1 MKQNTGIAALAL
13 LLATFF
19 GISSFPRK
27 DTKSAG
33 ASEAIS
39 TASLHGTHSRKA
51 TAACKEISDRLVRF
65 VPDPALPSS
74 CYADNIPPL
83 ASTSSQS
90 NLQFVIATVPDPV
103 KTHLSLLFDRNIEA
117 LQQAAQDENY
127 SFDSSWF
134 PWSDGKT
141 YSPIP
146 EVEGATATTS
156 APEDQPGIIVFRKGL
171 PSTGTG
177 EPYAQ
182 GLVIFL
188 VGEMPAG
195 GLNDLQFENAVK
207 WINKLGNGQSPP
219 TSLRII
225 GPTFSGTLPTLAR
238 ELVANNITNATILS
252 GTVSSGPSYRWF
264 QRFLT
269 SGKERRG
276 TFKTFMEDD
285 SVMMDRFCNYIRNEG
300 YRLDRIAILSED
312 ETAFGKEPTT
322 LTPANNTTDPAV
334 PAPDCDWGKEESAPF
349 HLYYPRD
356 IASLRS
362 AYEQQSIFTS
372 SLPQQAQATPG
383 TTLRGDLSEPSG
395 GDHDSM
401 HRYAGQLTPLAQE
414 SVLLGIASILRERRI
429 QFVVLRSTSTLD
441 QIFLSQFL
449 RRSYPSAR
457 IVIDGSDL
465 LFHRGSEGSSLR
477 GVMLLSSY
485 PLLTWEQDWTP
496 SSLTQRSRSYRVF
509 SEDTSE
515 GLYIAA
521 RNMLAGEQNS
531 ETVAIHDYA
540 SPFWTS
546 HRQSVPTANKPATW
560 ISVIG
565 HQEFWPVAVLDSHT
579 LKQDLPSEFL
589 PPLTSYPDPTQQMLD
604 LLHVPVEML
613 TLLIVCCSLAA
624 WHLYCCWHGTLMA
637 WPRPLA
643 YFVPR
648 QGTAHHRLIF
658 VGSFLIGILGMV
670 VGGSSGLL
678 SSHLADE
685 HLIWQTLITIA
696 ITAAALVACVR
707 SYMLPEL
714 GREPAPNA
722 TPGTVAD
729 GVALRKGKAL
739 RGGGFLALAIF
750 LTWLAYYFFLI
761 RQLNAANSL
770 PTYWRS
776 IHILSG
782 VSPLLPQVL
791 LVFGLYAW
799 FWSSLHGI
807 TLFGADRP
815 MLPGVV
821 DLPTMVD
828 GISSRLPMYSQEGAA
843 VPIEEAAVPFSLQYA
858 VRLVCMFL
866 LTIAAFAL
874 ALQGFSVRSL
884 GEHTFG
890 VTILFSLSL
899 CIALVLTD
907 TLQLLTTWSR
917 LRQLLVYLDR
927 LPLRRTLDSLKG
939 LAWGSVWKIGGN
951 VLEERYRVVSR
962 QLESLR
968 HLRNT
973 IATVPSHEI
982 SRITKDAIL
991 GRLDTCLERGLEFVD
1006 WYVRLSPRQY
1016 VSDLGPMYSF
1026 QQDLAAT
1033 AGFVIHTVLMPAW
1046 RQETESLIFDSSSTP
1061 PPAEQEEASSYSP
1074 PPCISDH
1081 VRRAEEFVVLPY
1093 LGFIQNVL
1101 GRIRTI
1107 VIGSLCLFVGATFA
1121 VSSYPFDPLPVLAGV
1136 FLAVFLVTGA
1146 TVVFVYAEM
1155 YRDTTLSHITNSTP
1169 GQLGGGFWIQ
1179 VITFGVGPLLGLL
1192 TTLFPSITNFVSS
1205 WLQPGMQALK

>member
-1 MKQNTGIAALAL
+1 MKQNTGIAALVL
-13 LLATFF
+13 VLATFF
-19 GISSFPRK
+19 GISSLPKK
-27 DTKSAG
+27 DNKSAG
-33 ASEAIS
+33 ASESRS
-39 TASLHGTHSRKA
+39 TPSIHGTHNAKA
-51 TAACKEISDRLVRF
+51 TAACKEIRDRLTRF
-65 VPDPALPSS
+65 LPDPSLPSS
-74 CYADNIPPL
+74 CYTDNTPPP
-83 ASTSSQS
+83 ATTSQPSG
-90 NLQFVIATVPDPV
+90 LQFVIATVPDPV
-103 KTHLSLLFDRNIEA
+103 KTHLSLLFDRSIEA

-127 SFDSSWF
+127 SYDSSWF

-141 YSPIP
+141 YSPTS
-146 EVEGATATTS
+146 ETEGTAATDS
-156 APEDQPGIIVFRKGL
+156 SPEDQPGIIVFRKGL
-171 PSTGTG
+171 PPTGAG
-177 EPYAQ
+177 VPYSQ

-207 WINKLGNGQSPP
+207 WVSKLGNFQGPP
-219 TSLRII
+219 SSLRII

-264 QRFLT
+264 QSFLK
-269 SGKERRG
+269 SGKEGRG

-285 SVMMDRFCNYIRNEG
+285 SVMMDRFCGYIRNEG

-312 ETAFGKEPTT
+312 ETAFGKEPAN
-322 LTPANNTTDPAV
+322 LTPANHNNDPAIPV
-334 PAPDCDWGKEESAPF
+334 PDCSWGKAENTPF

-372 SLPQQAQATPG
+372 STAQQSQTTPG

-401 HRYAGQLTPLAQE
+401 HRYSGQLTPLAQE
-414 SVLLGIASILRERRI
+414 SVLLGMASILRERRI
-429 QFVVLRSTSTLD
+429 QFVVLRSTNTLD

-449 RRSYPSAR
+449 RRSYPSVR

-509 SEDTSE
+509 SEDASE

-521 RNMLAGEQNS
+521 RNMLSGGHDS

-546 HRQSVPTANKPATW
+546 HRRGIPSANRPATW

-565 HQEFWPVAVLDSHT
+565 HQDFWPVAVLDSHT
-579 LKQDLPSEFL
+579 LKEDPPSDFLPS
-589 PPLTSYPDPTQQMLD
+589 LTSYPDPPQEMLD
-604 LLHVPVEML
+604 LLHLPVEML
-613 TLLIVCCSLAA
+613 TLLIVCVSLAA

-658 VGSFLIGILGMV
+658 VGSFLIAILGMV

-685 HLIWQTLITIA
+685 HLVWQTLITIA
-696 ITAAALVACVR
+696 ITTAALAACVR
-707 SYMLPEL
+707 NYMLPEL
-714 GREPAPNA
+714 GGEVPPNA
-722 TPGTVAD
+722 IPLGMAEAV
-729 GVALRKGKAL
+729 VLRKRKAF
-739 RGGGFLALAIF
+739 RGGAFLSLAIV
-750 LTWLAYYFFLI
+750 LIWLAYYCFLI
-761 RQLNAANSL
+761 RGLNAANSL

-782 VSPLLPQVL
+782 VSPLVPQVL

-807 TLFGADRP
+807 TLFGSDRP
-815 MLPGVV
+815 MLPGLV
-821 DLPTMVD
+821 DLPTMMD

-843 VPIEEAAVPFSLQYA
+843 IPIEKAAVPFSLQYA
-858 VRLVCMFL
+858 GRLVFMFL

-890 VTILFSLSL
+890 VTILFCLSL

-973 IATVPSHEI
+973 IAVVPSHEI

-991 GRLDTCLERGLEFVD
+991 GRLDTCLERGMDFVD
-1006 WYVRLSPRQY
+1006 WYVRLSPQQY
-1016 VSDLGPMYSF
+1016 VTDLGPMYRF

-1033 AGFVIHTVLMPAW
+1033 AGFVIHIVLMPAW

-1061 PPAEQEEASSYSP
+1061 PPAEQEEANSYSP
-1074 PPCISDH
+1074 PPCLSDY

-1136 FLAVFLVTGA
+1136 FLAVFIVAGA
-1146 TVVFVYAEM
+1146 TVIFVYAEM
-1155 YRDTTLSHITNSTP
+1155 YRDATLSHITNSTP
-1169 GQLGGGFWIQ
+1169 GQLGGGFWVQ
-1179 VITFGVGPLLGLL
+1179 VITFGIGPLLGLL
-1192 TTLFPSITNFVSS
+1192 TTLFPSITNFVAS